1 MALDRYR
8 RPSYRTP
15 GCTRSG
21 YRKPTSSG
29 RTRTTRLGR
38 VALAASTA
46 LVVTAVSGCGLLGG
60 SADQGGDSGGANGLE
75 KSHLNVGVLKAIDVA
90 AVHIAQEDGFFQQ
103 EGLDVNLQSLSGGK
117 ESIPALL
124 NGSLDVAWGSWTNP
138 MGAEAKGA
146 AQSSDG
152 IKIISDGYQGK
163 SQTMNLVTTPGSGI
177 QGVKDL
183 KGKKIAVNA
192 ATGLPALSLN
202 AILEANNINPA
213 SVQYTKADYSE
224 MPGMLAKGDVAGA
237 VMLEP
242 YLTKAQRELG
252 TVPVVDLFG
261 PGPTQ
266 DMPIAGLST
275 TGKFMQ
281 ENPKTAEA
289 FQRAVA
295 KGAQKAS
302 SDRKRVE
309 EVLMKDLKMDPET
322 ASLVHLGTFPEKADA
337 KRLQRVG
344 NLMLNYGQLDKPLDV
359 ASMIPPQHP

>member
-8 RPSYRTP
+8 RP
-15 GCTRSG
+15 
-21 YRKPTSSG
+21 TSSG
-29 RTRTTRLGR
+29 RTRTRRLGQL
-38 VALAASTA
+38 VLAASTA
-46 LVVTAVSGCGLLGG
+46 LALTAVSGCGLLGG
-60 SADQGGDSGGANGLE
+60 SSDQGSESGGANGLE

-90 AVHIAQEDGFFQQ
+90 AVHIAQEDGFFKQ
-103 EGLDVNLQSLSGGK
+103 EGLDVSLQSLSGGK

-124 NGSLDVAWGSWTNP
+124 NGSLDIAWGSWTNP

-146 AQSSDG
+146 GQSNDG

-163 SQTMNLVTTPGSGI
+163 SQTMSLVTPPGSGI
-177 QGVKDL
+177 KSIKDVKN
-183 KGKKIAVNA
+183 KKIAVNA

-202 AILEANNINPA
+202 AIMEANNINPA
-213 SVQYTKADYSE
+213 DVKYTKADYSE

-275 TGKFMQ
+275 TGKFTQ
-281 ENPKTAEA
+281 ENPKTAAA
-289 FQRAVA
+289 FQRAMA
-295 KGAQKAS
+295 KGAQVAS

-309 EVLMKDLKMDPET
+309 EVLIKDLKMDPQT
-322 ASLVHLGTFPEKADA
+322 AALVHLGTFPQQADA
-337 KRLQRVG
+337 NRLQRVG
-344 NLMLNYGQLDKPLDV
+344 NLMHNYGQLDKPLDV
-359 ASMIPPQHP
+359 GSMIPPQNP